1 MVPVD
6 RMTLAWLPTTDCVL
20 NLDCRSGG
28 RVFERMKPVVRR
40 PPSAIC
46 RLCSVLSRAMASES
60 KRLILLALTANALI
74 AVTKFVAAGVSGS
87 TAMLAEAIHSVA
99 DTGNQLFLL
108 RGEAV
113 SRYKA
118 DVTHP
123 FGRGKAMYF
132 WSFMVAVLLFVGGA
146 VLSILNGWERIQNPG
161 AHEGDGLVFALV
173 VLVVAAGFEIFIAL
187 IPALKQFNR
196 IRGTKSRWR
205 MIKESKDSALIIVIF
220 EDTAAVVGLLIAA
233 TGLILTDL
241 TGTAVW
247 DGLASVLIG
256 LVLGVVAMVIA
267 KEMRALLIGE
277 AASREDRVSIRVAIL
292 SVEQVH
298 HVERLL
304 TMQMAPHEILVTAD
318 VAFDQEVDEVLAIEL
333 VEASIREACPDAKRI
348 FIEPVRR

>member
-1 MVPVD
+1 
-6 RMTLAWLPTTDCVL
+6 
-20 NLDCRSGG
+20 
-28 RVFERMKPVVRR
+28 
-40 PPSAIC
+40 
-46 RLCSVLSRAMASES
+46 MASES
-60 KRLILLALTANALI
+60 KRLILLALVANALI

-108 RGEAV
+108 RGDAV

-132 WSFMVAVLLFVGGA
+132 WSFMVAVVLFVGGA
-146 VLSILNGWERIQNPG
+146 VFSIVNGWERIQNPH
-161 AHEGDGLVFALV
+161 AHEGDGLVFSLI
-173 VLVVAAGFEIFIAL
+173 VLAVAAGFEIFIAL

-196 IRGTKSRWR
+196 IRGTKSAWR

-220 EDTAAVVGLLIAA
+220 EDTAAVVGLAIAA
-233 TGLILTDL
+233 TGLILTDV
-241 TGTAVW
+241 TGSAIW

-256 LVLGVVAMVIA
+256 LVLAAVAMVIA
-267 KEMRALLIGE
+267 REMKALLIGE
-277 AASREDRVSIRVAIL
+277 AASREDRAAIRVAIL
-292 SVEQVH
+292 GVEQVH

-304 TMQMAPHEILVTAD
+304 TMQLAPHEILVTTD
-318 VAFDQEVDEVLAIEL
+318 VAFDEEVDEVLAIEH
-333 VEASIREACPDAKRI
+333 VEASIREACPDARRI

>member
-1 MVPVD
+1 
-6 RMTLAWLPTTDCVL
+6 
-20 NLDCRSGG
+20 
-28 RVFERMKPVVRR
+28 
-40 PPSAIC
+40 
-46 RLCSVLSRAMASES
+46 MASES
-60 KRLILLALTANALI
+60 KRLILLALSANALI
-74 AVTKFVAAGVSGS
+74 AVTKFIAAGVSGS
-87 TAMLAEAIHSVA
+87 TAILAEAVHSVA

-132 WSFMVAVLLFVGGA
+132 WSFMVAVVLFVGGA
-146 VLSILNGWERIQNPG
+146 VFSIVNGWERIQNPD

-187 IPALKQFNR
+187 IPALRQFNR
-196 IRGTKSRWR
+196 IRGTKSAWR

-220 EDTAAVVGLLIAA
+220 EDTAAVVGLVIAA

-247 DGLASVLIG
+247 DGLASILIG
-256 LVLGVVAMVIA
+256 LVLGVVALVIA
-267 KEMRALLIGE
+267 REMQALLIGE
-277 AASREDRVSIRVAIL
+277 AASRENRVAIRVAIL
-292 SVEQVH
+292 GVEQVH

-304 TMQMAPHEILVTAD
+304 TMQLAPHEILVTVD
-318 VAFDQEVDEVLAIEL
+318 VAFDEKVDEVLAIEH
-333 VEASIREACPDAKRI
+333 VEASIREACPDAKRV